1 MSHWGDFEKTCSV
14 NPRKIRDFNKK
25 NSGTPSQNCDV
36 VRRDADLLKAQLG
49 ASSIQLGAWPTLAR
63 RCFAD
68 QVCVPARV
76 LPQQLKIELA
86 SKPRF
91 FPTNIIPNPHID
103 LMNMVGQSASQF
115 TSSHP
120 WTYGKKKQ
128 VFWFVTQRFSW
139 KVLTWPIKWGPWYLN
154 GNSSCW
160 GDVNRVY
167 IYIYTIYTYMYI
179 YIYNICVC
187 KYIYIYVY
195 VYIHIYIHI
204 CVYIHIIIYVLYI
217 YVLYIYT

>member
-1 MSHWGDFEKTCSV
+1 MDHVSYCHTC
-14 NPRKIRDFNKK
+14 
-25 NSGTPSQNCDV
+25 
-36 VRRDADLLKAQLG
+36 
-49 ASSIQLGAWPTLAR
+49 
-63 RCFAD
+63 
-68 QVCVPARV
+68 ARV
-76 LPQQLKIELA
+76 NHGFTQKLSRTGLL
-86 SKPRF
+86 RF
-91 FPTNIIPNPHID
+91 SNSEPWSLHISPHCGLNIISNPHID

-167 IYIYTIYTYMYI
+167 IYIQYI
-179 YIYNICVC
+179 HMYIYNICVC
-187 KYIYIYVY
+187 VYIYICVY
-195 VYIHIYIHI
+195 VYIHIYIHM

-217 YVLYIYT
+217 YVYIYVLYIYT